1 MAAGREKP
9 GVGRSGS
16 ATGGGPARR
25 GARPARRRAAPDDAD
40 EGPSRPSREREDD
53 DRSGVLPE
61 LARRALSLGLSGFF
75 LTEETLRRALGDTL
89 PRDWVDFAAEQSD
102 RARSEFI
109 EKLARELAGTL
120 ESLDLVEIL
129 ERFLAGKTIEV
140 DARIRIRADETEG
153 ARPGSPRL
161 RFRVAADE

>member
-1 MAAGREKP
+1 MAAGREKA
-9 GVGRSGS
+9 GTRRNGAAGAGRRGSRSGRDRTAPEDGEEGS
-16 ATGGGPARR
+16 PAASR
-25 GARPARRRAAPDDAD
+25 G
-40 EGPSRPSREREDD
+40 E

-120 ESLDLVEIL
+120 ESLDLVELL
-129 ERFLAGKTIEV
+129 ERFLDGKTIEV
-140 DARIRIRADETEG
+140 DARIRIRSEEVDR
-153 ARPGSPRL
+153 ARGRGSRL
-161 RFRVAADE
+161 RLRVAADE

>member
-9 GVGRSGS
+9 GSRRSGG
-16 ATGGGPARR
+16 ATGSGAGRR
-25 GARPARRRAAPDDAD
+25 GARAARSGAAPEDAE
-40 EGPSRPSREREDD
+40 EGPLRPSRDED

-109 EKLARELAGTL
+109 EKLARELAATL
-120 ESLDLVEIL
+120 ESLDLVELL
-129 ERFLAGKTIEV
+129 ERFLEGKTIEV
-140 DARIRIRADETEG
+140 DARIRLRAGEAG
-153 ARPGSPRL
+153 GGRARGSRL
-161 RFRVAADE
+161 RLRVAADE